1 MAPVTNPRAGDAPLT
16 SPVFQDVEADA
27 HRMLREVHESVVSS
41 RRSTGLQTLTAV
53 ILSLATLMSTWCGY
67 QASRWSGVQGSMQ
80 STADTAERQAAEN
93 MLAGLQ
99 IRTQDGLLLLEFWR
113 AVRTGDEATRQMLMS
128 RMRPEL
134 QSAVE
139 ASIRQGILKDPKVV
153 GPLHQPEYVLESE
166 TRASA
171 DRDLAKRANAISDA
185 AGGTSSSYVLL
196 TLLLASTLFI
206 GGISGTFSR
215 QALRRALAYVAVLV
229 FTLSAVRMSLLPV
242 LWPNSSGPTL
252 TAPAQ
257 K

>member
-1 MAPVTNPRAGDAPLT
+1 MASVTDPRAGEAQLT
-16 SPVFQDVEADA
+16 SQMFQGVDADA

-67 QASRWSGVQGSMQ
+67 QASRWAGVQGSMQ

-99 IRTQDGLLLLEFWR
+99 IRTQDGLVLLEFWR
-113 AVRTGDEATRQMLMS
+113 ALRTGDDTTRQMLMM

-139 ASIRQGILKDPKVV
+139 ASIRQGILKDPKVP
-153 GPLHQPEYVLESE
+153 GPLHQPEYVLETE
-166 TRASA
+166 TRAA
-171 DRDLAKRANAISDA
+171 VDREVAKRANVISDA
-185 AGGTSSSYVLL
+185 AGGASSSYVLL

-206 GGISGTFSR
+206 GGIASTFSR
-215 QALRRALAYVAVLV
+215 HTLRRALAYVAVLV
-229 FTLSAVRMSLLPV
+229 FVLSAVRMTLLPV
-242 LWPNSSGPTL
+242 LWPNSTGPTVSN
-252 TAPAQ
+252 PAS